1 MQVRF
6 WEEYPAEEEVVAHGY
21 VAADG
26 KGVRPACK
34 GPEGLSVQGFLLQGV
49 IIFHE
54 MGSIRIRVDELTD

>member
-1 MQVRF
+1 MGGFGRNMQVRF

-34 GPEGLSVQGFLLQGV
+34 GPEGLSVQGFLL
-49 IIFHE
+49 
-54 MGSIRIRVDELTD
+54 

>member
-1 MQVRF
+1 MLHQETRVRNQVLMGGFGRNMQVRF

-34 GPEGLSVQGFLLQGV
+34 GPEGLSVQGFLL
-49 IIFHE
+49 
-54 MGSIRIRVDELTD
+54 